1 MNYYPLKELDL
12 KREVSGKEE
21 EEEEEETNLQK
32 FIKDYYYYILIILVI
47 IIFLL
52 INNLLN
58 YLLQK
63 KKNFNTI
70 QTGGKSKLYSAYRGI
85 TAPVRLPLKGVY
97 KGAVGAYKLP
107 GKIDKMVTS
116 SDYRDARKK
125 MNIKNTLEN
134 KRKRIGK
141 ANRMNMKILSSLGSS
156 SRYGS
161 YGLVYTAG
169 SVIFTILIGLMVLIV
184 FAPSLGLVAVIF
196 FSFRMI
202 IPKILELK
210 EL

>member
-1 MNYYPLKELDL
+1 
-12 KREVSGKEE
+12 
-21 EEEEEETNLQK
+21 LQK

-58 YLLQK
+58 YLLLK

-85 TAPVRLPLKGVY
+85 TAPVRLPLKG
-97 KGAVGAYKLP
+97 AYKLP

-125 MNIKNTLEN
+125 MNIQNTLEN
-134 KRKRIGK
+134 KGKRIGK
-141 ANRMNMKILSSLGSS
+141 SNRMNMKILSSLGSS
-156 SRYGS
+156 ARYGS